1 MTISITTIGNSVTA
15 KITGPI
21 TETDGEILKQNFENL
36 VSSSATTVKLDL
48 TLVPIITS
56 TGIGKIIVLY
66 RRLKSLG
73 RDLLISGIHE
83 NLYSMF
89 TSINLDKML
98 SIQKAHS

>member
-1 MTISITTIGNSVTA
+1 MNVTITTAGNSITA

-21 TETDGEILKQNFENL
+21 TEADGETLKQKFEEL
-36 VSSSATTVKLDL
+36 AGSQAKTVKLDL

-66 RRLKSLG
+66 RRLKGQG
-73 RDLLISGIHE
+73 RELLVRGIHD
-83 NLYSMF
+83 NLHSMF

-98 SIQKAHS
+98 SIEKVYS